1 MQDDDILS
9 VGGGITVSETE
20 EAIQGAQDEPITG
33 YVIADD
39 DDERGGADPDAPEG
53 GAANGEL
60 TPRQQ
65 QRRQQKARR
74 NFTRQKVDTLE
85 KTVEQLQHELH
96 ALRQGGMATQATLID
111 NEIARLKSLESGW
124 GSEYERA
131 IENNDGAQARIA
143 LDYQNKAAAAAINLA
158 AQKQQLVTQAQQ
170 QAAPANGTGDIKRVV
185 TAFANANPWFDPRQD
200 EKSNQLARMGAT
212 LEKLGL
218 SPASEDYWDELSLRA
233 ERKGIDFVS
242 PFAGGDDDDEE
253 PQRQPR
259 ARQTVP
265 AAPAARRTNSLAPTG
280 GRGDAATA
288 GGAASGTSGGT
299 FTFTKA
305 HLEQLRLAGVD
316 TSNRAEMTKWAG
328 IFKKSARG

>member
-1 MQDDDILS
+1 LQDDEILS
-9 VGGGITVSETE
+9 VGGGITVEETD

-53 GAANGEL
+53 SAASGEL

-85 KTVEQLQHELH
+85 KTVEQLQAELH

-131 IENNDGAQARIA
+131 FENNDGAQARIA
-143 LDYQNKAAAAAINLA
+143 LDYQSKAASAVANLM
-158 AQKQQLVTQAQQ
+158 AQKQQLITQAQQ
-170 QAAPANGTGDIKRVV
+170 VAAAPVGTGDVKRVV
-185 TAFANANPWFDPRQD
+185 TAFADANPWFDPRQD
-200 EKSNQLARMGAT
+200 EKSNKLARIGET
-212 LEKLGL
+212 LERMGL
-218 SPASEDYWDELSLRA
+218 NPASEEYWDELSLRA
-233 ERKGIDFVS
+233 ERKGIEFVS
-242 PFAGGDDDDEE
+242 PFAGVGDDDDDDQ
-253 PQRQPR
+253 PQQPVNRR
-259 ARQTVP
+259 AVP
-265 AAPAARRTNSLAPTG
+265 PPAPARKPNGLAPTG

-288 GGAASGTSGGT
+288 GGGTNAGGT

>member
-9 VGGGITVSETE
+9 VGGGITVAETE
-20 EAIQGAQDEPITG
+20 AAIQGAQDVPITG

-53 GAANGEL
+53 GAENGEL
-60 TPRQQ
+60 SPRQK
-65 QRRQQKARR
+65 QRREQKARR

-85 KTVEQLQHELH
+85 KTVEQLQAELH
-96 ALRQGGMATQATLID
+96 ALRQGGMATQAVLLD
-111 NEIARLKSLESGW
+111 NEIARLQALESSW
-124 GSEYERA
+124 ATEYRRAVDEQDGSQQLLASDWR
-131 IENNDGAQARIA
+131 
-143 LDYQNKAAAAAINLA
+143 NKAASAVANLM
-158 AQKQQLVTQAQQ
+158 AQKQQLITQAQQ
-170 QAAPANGTGDIKRVV
+170 AAAPASTGDIKRVV
-185 TAFANANPWFDPRQD
+185 TAFAEANPWFDPRQD
-200 EKSNQLARMGAT
+200 EKSNQLARIGAT
-212 LEKLGL
+212 LEKMGL
-218 SPASEDYWDELSLRA
+218 SPASEEYWDELSLRA

-242 PFAGGDDDDEE
+242 PFAGGGDDDDDE
-253 PQRQPR
+253 PQQPVSR
-259 ARQTVP
+259 R
-265 AAPAARRTNSLAPTG
+265 AAPPATPTRKPNGLAPTG

-288 GGAASGTSGGT
+288 GSGTNAGGT